1 MKLLSGLLLFLSL
14 QSLYAQDII
23 KLYDGV
29 APGSENATWKEQVST
44 QNMFNTEVIYNVT
57 EPSLM
62 AYLPPKHLTTGTA
75 VIIAPGG
82 AFHTLSINSEGI
94 DVAKWLNSKGI
105 TAFVLKY
112 RLLPEN
118 ESALPNENGDNQNT
132 SSAMTK
138 KMAMVLDL
146 ATADG
151 LNAMDYVRS
160 NAKSLGIDP
169 NKIGF
174 MGFSAGGSVTMG
186 VTFNYVKSNRPDFIV
201 PVYPWMTVLGPY
213 SVPHDAPPML
223 IICASDDQYDLAH
236 ESIDLYSAWS
246 KSGMNAALHMYSKG
260 GHGFGMKTQ
269 NLPSDNWI
277 SRFYEWSVAE
287 GIVVPRH
294 QP

>member
-1 MKLLSGLLLFLSL
+1 MKRVILFLIAMQLPQMMISQEIVL
-14 QSLYAQDII
+14 LPNENNTELVWLGDEKTTY
-23 KLYDGV
+23 
-29 APGSENATWKEQVST
+29 SEQWQTELISNVST
-44 QNMFNTEVIYNVT
+44 PTLQIFIPT
-57 EPSLM
+57 PSLNN
-62 AYLPPKHLTTGTA
+62 GTS
-75 VIIAPGG
+75 VVIAPGG
-82 AFHTLSINSEGI
+82 GLRVLSINSEGV

-201 PVYPWMTVLGPY
+201 PVYPWMTVLDPY

>member
-1 MKLLSGLLLFLSL
+1 MKRVILFLIAMQLPQMMISQEIVL
-14 QSLYAQDII
+14 LPNENNTELVWQGDEKTTY
-23 KLYDGV
+23 
-29 APGSENATWKEQVST
+29 SEQWQTELISNVST
-44 QNMFNTEVIYNVT
+44 PTLQIFRPT
-57 EPSLM
+57 PSLNN
-62 AYLPPKHLTTGTA
+62 GTS
-75 VIIAPGG
+75 VVIAPGG
-82 AFHTLSINSEGI
+82 GLRVLSINSEGV

-236 ESIDLYSAWS
+236 ETIDLYSAWS